1 MSIHVPHIISEK
13 SVTIIVDYPKSIT
26 TEHPNFQTVV
36 DMLTHD
42 NVTDVDRLLDMMEP
56 IKELRHAIT
65 TSKFNFDQ
73 GQVSMTIQGRDFVL
87 PEELAK
93 EVLRVYRSEG
103 NLRPL
108 ERFVYKLSQNPD
120 KNIHEQLF
128 PFIQVAGLA
137 LTQSGNFLA
146 YKRITNE
153 YTDIRTRS
161 MDNSPGATPE
171 EPRFACDSDPNR
183 TCSKGLHFA
192 AWSYL
197 NWYAGSENNRT
208 VIVEVSP
215 ADVVAVPMDH
225 DRMKGRAWKYHILK
239 EVETPEELK
248 NSPVTFSS
256 YLDDFDWNGW
266 DDDMDNDMDDD
277 DYWDDD
283 WD

>member
-1 MSIHVPHIISEK
+1 MSIHVPHIISER
-13 SVTIIVDYPKSIT
+13 SVTVIVDYPKSIT
-26 TEHPNFQTVV
+26 TEHLNYKQVV
-36 DMLTHD
+36 DMLTKD
-42 NVTDVDRLLDMMEP
+42 QVTDVNKLLDMMEP
-56 IKELRHAIT
+56 IKELKSAIG
-65 TSKFNFDQ
+65 SSRFNFDADH
-73 GQVSMTIQGRDFVL
+73 VSMTIQNREFVL

-120 KNIHEQLF
+120 KYIHEQLF

-146 YKRITNE
+146 YKRIRENF
-153 YTDIRTRS
+153 TDIRTGS

-171 EPRFACDSDPNR
+171 EPRFACDSDPYN

-197 NWYAGSENNRT
+197 GWYADAEYNRT
-208 VIVEVSP
+208 VIVEVDP
-215 ADVVAVPMDH
+215 ADIVAVPMDH
-225 DRMKGRAWKYHILK
+225 NRMKGRAWKYHILK

-248 NSPVTFSS
+248 NIPVTFSA
-256 YLDDFDWNGW
+256 Y
-266 DDDMDNDMDDD
+266 DDDYNFEDWEEDEDLVDD
-277 DYWDDD
+277 DYWDEDE